1 MKPKKARRILEEY
14 LNNHRLPLFNVYIQ
28 KIDFDKDTIKEY
40 NFRTL
45 LKIAY
50 KLQDK

>member
-1 MKPKKARRILEEY
+1 MKPKKARKILQQY
-14 LNNHRLPLFNVYIQ
+14 LNHHELPLFNVYIN
-28 KIDFDKDTIKEY
+28 KIDFYNDTIKEY